1 MSKDR
6 GGERTRQSF
15 KPRLLLVDEDFDD
28 LRRYSETLNQLRYEV
43 RSFASYDAAAACL
56 ALEAFDLVIV
66 SQGSSNFEGRRVLAR
81 AMEKDRRTP
90 VLVLTRFVEMPCYLE
105 AMQLG
110 ARDYMEKPLLP
121 SEIGRLAA
129 KYVPTRLG
137 AA

>member
-6 GGERTRQSF
+6 RGEGSQQSF

-28 LRRYSETLNQLRYEV
+28 LRRYSNILSQAGYEV
-43 RSFASYDAAAACL
+43 RSFACYDAAAACL
-56 ALEAFDLVIV
+56 ALEAFDLIIV

-90 VLVLTRFVEMPCYLE
+90 VLVLTRSVEMPCYLE